1 MLITGTSKKGGRA
14 VNEDFY
20 GETRAKGILCAAVAD
35 GLGGHSGGSIA
46 SKLAVDT
53 VMKEFLDSPA
63 ISQAAI
69 KEYIKAANTA
79 ISQAAATDPEHVHM
93 ATTIVVLLTKGK
105 HAIWANVG
113 DSRLYR
119 FRRGLIDE
127 VTEDHSLAFMDFV
140 NGNIEYDDIRT
151 SPDQNKLTN
160 ALGPVMG
167 EISVYENHS
176 IGTDTSFLLC
186 TDGWWEHVTEEDMEK
201 TLKESSSPR
210 TWMQQ
215 MLDIRENAAPENSD
229 NYTAVAVMI

>member
-1 MLITGTSKKGGRA
+1 MLITGTSKIGGRA

-53 VMKEFLDSPA
+53 IMKEFLASPS
-63 ISQAAI
+63 ISQDAI
-69 KEYIKAANTA
+69 KGYINAANSA

-93 ATTIVVLLTKGK
+93 ATTIVVLLRKGK
-105 HAIWANVG
+105 RAIWANVG

-119 FRRGLIDE
+119 FRNNLIEE
-127 VTEDHSLAFMDFV
+127 VTEDHSLAFMEFV

-160 ALGPVMG
+160 ALGPAMG
-167 EISVYENHS
+167 EIKVYENRS

-186 TDGWWEHVTEEDMEK
+186 TDGWWEYVNEDEMEK
-201 TLKESSSPR
+201 ALKLSSSPR
-210 TWMQQ
+210 TWIQQ